1 MNLHLRALE
10 PEDLGYLYDC
20 ENSPSLQREGT
31 ELALYSQHTL
41 RRFIETSFLP
51 VAETRQLR
59 LIACEDAQRMG
70 ILDLYDIDLLHRHA
84 TLGLVVYPLE
94 FRGKGYGLALLQ
106 LAAEYAR
113 RRLYLRQLWAEV
125 LATNGLGLR
134 LFDGAPGWRKVGTRE
149 SWQRDAAGAWVD
161 VACYQCALRG

>member
-20 ENSPSLQREGT
+20 ENSPSLHREGT

-59 LIACEDAQRMG
+59 LIACEDAQRVG

-106 LAAEYAR
+106 LALFGAR
-113 RRLYLRQLWAEV
+113 GACFGMSAVFLGGNAAFRVRCGV
-125 LATNGLGLR
+125 LGC
-134 LFDGAPGWRKVGTRE
+134 
-149 SWQRDAAGAWVD
+149 DAARH
-161 VACYQCALRG
+161 VATKTVRGLH